1 MRSAKL
7 NRRTL
12 ETDITGSLW
21 LDGNGESSV
30 QTGIAFLDHML
41 ILFAR
46 HGGMAL
52 EIDATGDLEVDTHH
66 TVEDI
71 GIVLGQLIARAVGD
85 KRGIRRYATEII
97 PMDEALVQAVVDV
110 SGRPYLVF
118 NADFKSSTVGAF
130 ETQMTVEFFRAVAYN
145 AGITLHLNCQYGIN
159 DHHIIEA
166 MFKAF
171 GRCLKTALAIDP
183 ASPDTIPS
191 TKGML

>member
-1 MRSAKL
+1 MRSAKV

-12 ETDITGSLW
+12 ETDITGSIE
-21 LDGNGESSV
+21 LDSQAESSI

-41 ILFAR
+41 LLFSR
-46 HGGMAL
+46 HGGL
-52 EIDATGDLEVDTHH
+52 TLNLDATGDLEVDTHH

-71 GIVLGQLIARAVGD
+71 GIVIGQLIARAAGD

-97 PMDEALVQAVVDV
+97 PMDEALVQVVADV

-118 NADFKSSTVGAF
+118 NAEFSSPTVGAF
-130 ETQMTVEFFRAVAYN
+130 ETQMTGEFFRAVAYN
-145 AGITLHLNCQYGIN
+145 AGLTLHISCLYGNN

-166 MFKAF
+166 VFKAF

-191 TKGML
+191 TKGIL